1 MEYMLVCRR
10 IKTIGVIVH
19 HLDSHF
25 TTSALNG
32 IETVAASHGYETI
45 ITHSQEDSEIEV
57 ANARLLFNRGVDGVI
72 ASLSSQTESLRHFD
86 AFATHGVPVVYFDRV
101 AKSNN
106 SDVVVIDNSH
116 CGFLATEHLI
126 NQGCRRIAIVTSS
139 LERSVYAQRYTGFR
153 SALRQYDIPFTRE
166 LMIAGG
172 IDSGGGTEAAM
183 KILKMK
189 SLPDGLFITSDLVAA
204 VCIHTLMEAG
214 IRVPEDIAVVGFN
227 NDPVGRLITP
237 RLTTIDYNG
246 FEVGKIAAMRLVD
259 QLSGGASGRFGRTA
273 VIPAGLIVRDSSL
286 RRGRGV
292 EVGSGYSL

>member
-1 MEYMLVCRR
+1 MLVCRR

-19 HLDSHF
+19 RLDSHF
-25 TTSALNG
+25 TTSALHG
-32 IETVAASHGYETI
+32 IESVTGAHGYETI
-45 ITHSQEDSEIEV
+45 ITHSQDDSEIEI
-57 ANARLLFNRGVDGVI
+57 ANARLLLNRGVDGVI

-86 AFATHGVPVVYFDRV
+86 AFAEPGIPVVYFDRV

-153 SALRQYDIPFTRE
+153 SALRQYDIPFSHD
-166 LMIAGG
+166 LMVAGG
-172 IDSGGGTEAAM
+172 IDGEGGIEAARR
-183 KILKMK
+183 ILKMNPR
-189 SLPDGLFITSDLVAA
+189 PDGLFITSDLVAA
-204 VCIHTLMEAG
+204 VCIHTLKEAG
-214 IRVPEDIAVVGFN
+214 VRVPEDIAVVGFN

-237 RLTTIDYNG
+237 KLTTIDYNG
-246 FEVGKIAAMRLVD
+246 FEVGKTAAMNLLD
-259 QLSGGASGRFGRTA
+259 QLSGGGGGRGSRTA

-286 RRGRGV
+286 RKGGK
-292 EVGSGYSL
+292 EVF